1 MELKIQEIENI
12 PENTGLKSTGLKS
25 TGLKS
30 NGLKNTVK
38 PKISYDDILSKMGMF
53 VSNGELHLMEKDD
66 YIKYQQQQQQ
76 QPQRMDPI
84 SQNPHQN
91 NYIYNKYFKDV
102 NQMQPTV
109 RRPRTLQEYK
119 RMLVEDYIQTQKIKQ
134 IKSTKLIMPTTNIHI
149 SPQKNPNKL
158 FYFKNN

>member
-12 PENTGLKSTGLKS
+12 PENTGLKNTGI
-25 TGLKS
+25 
-30 NGLKNTVK
+30 KNVK
-38 PKISYDDILSKMGMF
+38 PKISYEDILSKMGMF

-66 YIKYQQQQQQ
+66 YIKYQQQHLQQIN
-76 QPQRMDPI
+76 PI